1 METQTTSALNPA
13 IEPAKGQVFHLPVK
27 LVPALESSEQVF
39 DQNPDASELAQAY
52 ERFQLQVRLDV
63 ENEREL
69 LYKSLLVVEVLILLF
84 VMRELLLRW
93 LA

>member
-1 METQTTSALNPA
+1 METQTTSVLNTA

-27 LVPALESSEQVF
+27 LVPALESSEQVL
-39 DQNPDASELAQAY
+39 DQNPDASDLALAY

-69 LYKSLLVVEVLILLF
+69 LYKSLLVVEVLIFLF

>member
-13 IEPAKGQVFHLPVK
+13 IEPAKGQVFRLPVK
-27 LVPALESSEQVF
+27 QVPALESREQSLER
-39 DQNPDASELAQAY
+39 NPDESDLALAY

-69 LYKSLLVVEVLILLF
+69 LYKSLLVVELLIFLF
-84 VMRELLLRW
+84 VMREFLLCW